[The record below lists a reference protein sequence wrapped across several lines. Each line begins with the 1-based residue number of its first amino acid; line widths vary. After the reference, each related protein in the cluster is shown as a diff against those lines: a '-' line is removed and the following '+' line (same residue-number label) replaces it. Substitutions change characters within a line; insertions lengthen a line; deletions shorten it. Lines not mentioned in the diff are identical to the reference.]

1 MLIWLKKAYFYIN
14 FQKVRLVKFSNP
26 STFTKV
32 LPYFRIF
39 YIIQSLNGK
48 IAPTQKISQMSVSLS
63 DFDINNHEC
72 IPTQLFNTAI
82 EGSMYVA
89 NSIAELIDSRNK
101 ESKPTVL
108 GLATVS
114 TPTQVYV

>member
-1 MLIWLKKAYFYIN
+1 
-14 FQKVRLVKFSNP
+14 
-26 STFTKV
+26 
-32 LPYFRIF
+32 
-39 YIIQSLNGK
+39 
-48 IAPTQKISQMSVSLS
+48 MSVSLS
-63 DFDINNHEC
+63 DFDINNHEF

-108 GLATVS
+108 GLATGS
-114 TPTQVYV
+114 TPTQVYDELVRKHKEEGLSFERVITFNLDEYYPMSPDAHQSYNHFMHEYLFKHINLSLIHI